1 MDEYDVL
8 FGEDD
13 DQLVMEVN
21 AAMRKGW
28 YPVGGVTVSVI
39 PQFDQHDVQYGAC
52 TYLRQA
58 VIRHRTGKRAGK
70 PKPTPKT
77 TGGRENFGLPGK

>member
-1 MDEYDVL
+1 MAHANPPEWEYDVL

-13 DQLVMEVN
+13 DQLVVEVN

-28 YPVGGVTVSVI
+28 YPVGGIAVSVI
-39 PQFDQHDVQYGAC
+39 PQYENGELFGAC

-58 VIRHRTGKRAGK
+58 VIRHRTGKRAK
-70 PKPTPKT
+70 P
-77 TGGRENFGLPGK
+77 